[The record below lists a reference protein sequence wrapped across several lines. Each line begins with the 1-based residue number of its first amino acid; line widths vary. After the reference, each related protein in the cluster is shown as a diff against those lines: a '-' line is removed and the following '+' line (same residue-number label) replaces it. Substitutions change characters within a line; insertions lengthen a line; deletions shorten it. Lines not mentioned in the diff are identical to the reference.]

1 MLIFIIIIY
10 VGKEFISPKLK
21 IEKYNFMVLDNNTTV
36 AKETLASIDL
46 VKRIESK
53 HMKSN
58 INNNTS
64 VEIGDLLRIGYQI
77 PEGDKE
83 RTQFYEGVVIA
94 KQNRGVRKTFTLRRT
109 VQGIGVEQI
118 FLLHSPKIVSIT
130 KKQRAKVRQAKLYY
144 IRELSGKATRLK
156 RKF

>member
-1 MLIFIIIIY
+1 
-10 VGKEFISPKLK
+10 
-21 IEKYNFMVLDNNTTV
+21 MVLESNTKLVTK
-36 AKETLASIDL
+36 KEKSFSIDL
-46 VKRIESK
+46 INMIEAK
-53 HMKSN
+53 FMKSN

-64 VEIGDLLRIGYQI
+64 VEIGDLLRVGYQI

-83 RTQFYEGVVIA
+83 RTQYYEGVVIA

-118 FLLHSPKIVSIT
+118 FLLHSPKITSIT

-144 IRELSGKATRLK
+144 IRKLSGKATRLK
-156 RKF
+156 SKF

>member
-1 MLIFIIIIY
+1 
-10 VGKEFISPKLK
+10 
-21 IEKYNFMVLDNNTTV
+21 MVLDTTTTSI
-36 AKETLASIDL
+36 AKKEKSPSIDL
-46 VKRIESK
+46 IKMIEAK
-53 HMKSN
+53 HMKEGIDN
-58 INNNTS
+58 KTS
-64 VEIGDLLRIGYQI
+64 VEIGDLLRVGYQI

-83 RTQFYEGVVIA
+83 RTQYYEGVVIA
-94 KQNRGVRKTFTLRRT
+94 KRNRGVRKTFKLRRT
-109 VQGIGVEQI
+109 IQGIGVEQT

>member
-1 MLIFIIIIY
+1 MIIY
-10 VGKEFISPKLK
+10 VGEKFISPKLK
-21 IEKYNFMVLDNNTTV
+21 IEEYNLMILDNNTTLLV
-36 AKETLASIDL
+36 KKEKSSSIDL
-46 VKRIESK
+46 IKMIESK
-53 HMKSN
+53 FMKSDIDN
-58 INNNTS
+58 KTS
-64 VEIGDLLRIGYQI
+64 VEIGDLLRVGYQI

-94 KQNRGVRKTFTLRRT
+94 KQNRGVRKTFTLRRM

-130 KKQRAKVRQAKLYY
+130 KKQQAKVRQAKLYY

>member
-1 MLIFIIIIY
+1 
-10 VGKEFISPKLK
+10 
-21 IEKYNFMVLDNNTTV
+21 MVLDNNTTV
-36 AKETLASIDL
+36 VIKKEKVASIDL
-46 VKRIESK
+46 VKIIESK
-53 HMKSN
+53 HIKSD

-83 RTQFYEGVVIA
+83 RTQYYEGVVIA

-118 FLLHSPKIVSIT
+118 FLLHSPKIVSII

-144 IRELSGKATRLK
+144 IRELKGKATRLK

>member
-130 KKQRAKVRQAKLYY
+130 KKQKAKVRQAKLYY

>member
-1 MLIFIIIIY
+1 LLIFIIIIY

-130 KKQRAKVRQAKLYY
+130 KKQKAKVRQAKLYY

>member
-1 MLIFIIIIY
+1 
-10 VGKEFISPKLK
+10 
-21 IEKYNFMVLDNNTTV
+21 MVLDNNTNV
-36 AKETLASIDL
+36 AKETLTSIDL
-46 VKRIESK
+46 VKMIESK
-53 HMKSN
+53 HMKPN
-58 INNNTS
+58 TKNNTS

-83 RTQFYEGVVIA
+83 RTQVCEGVVIA
-94 KQNRGVRKTFTLRRT
+94 KQNRGVRKTFTLRRI

>member
-1 MLIFIIIIY
+1 LLIFIIIKY

-36 AKETLASIDL
+36 AKETLASIDFI
-46 VKRIESK
+46 KMIESK

-58 INNNTS
+58 INNSTS

>member
-1 MLIFIIIIY
+1 
-10 VGKEFISPKLK
+10 
-21 IEKYNFMVLDNNTTV
+21 MVLDNNTIVVTK
-36 AKETLASIDL
+36 KEKSASIDL
-46 VKRIESK
+46 IKMIESK
-53 HMKSN
+53 YMKAD

-77 PEGDKE
+77 PEGNKE

-118 FLLHSPKIVSIT
+118 FLLHSPKIISIT